1 MASMFVP
8 LCGAKLYFKNFPTTF
23 CNYEEKLCIG
33 DAQRRREFYVV
44 IAEKVAHLYANSL
57 RHPILRGKSEL
68 DKTTIFNDERIEI
81 FYKALSDYMV
91 DQLSNEKMVDLVTDK
106 TPQSELKSILDKC
119 GIDLDALA
127 KQDVFFLPTN
137 SRVFLS
143 PFIFEEYGHQDG
155 LDIYMKYI
163 TAIRLG

>member
-8 LCGAKLYFKNFPTTF
+8 LCGAELYFKNFPTTF
-23 CNYEEKLCIG
+23 CNYKEKLCIG
-33 DAQRRREFYVV
+33 DAQKRREFYVV

-57 RHPILRGKSEL
+57 RHPVLRGKSEL
-68 DKTTIFNDERIEI
+68 DKTPIFNDEEIKI
-81 FYKALSDYMV
+81 FYKALSDYIV
-91 DQLSNEKMVDLVTDK
+91 EQLSTEKMVDLVTDQ

-119 GIDLDALA
+119 GIDLEAPA
-127 KQDVFFLPTN
+127 QQDIFFLPRK

-143 PFIFEEYGHQDG
+143 PRVQEEYGHQDG
-155 LDIYMKYI
+155 LDIFMKCI